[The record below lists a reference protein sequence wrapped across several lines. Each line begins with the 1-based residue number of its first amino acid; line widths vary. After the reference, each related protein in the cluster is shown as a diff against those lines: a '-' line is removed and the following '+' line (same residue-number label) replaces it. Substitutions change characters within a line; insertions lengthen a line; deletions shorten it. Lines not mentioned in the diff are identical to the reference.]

1 MVKSRLVNHRSIIS
15 KTSRLICCCEMKFL
29 QTRQKKCIPPS
40 GLHSAH
46 AKSEVIKPS
55 CFGVIWPLH
64 KKRSLWTIFCKEN
77 CSSFSRKQK
86 KIPWAKVKCGKF
98 QAKMWICEHYIIEE
112 KMSSSSSRKSLWE
125 AEALNPNFR
134 LNFASTGGLIFKPQ
148 SANFPKRN
156 MLDLCSGTFLRSLVQ
171 SGKGGGLVVLD
182 GFVF

>member
-55 CFGVIWPLH
+55 CFGVIWPLQ
-64 KKRSLWTIFCKEN
+64 KKKEPLN
-77 CSSFSRKQK
+77 NFLQRKLFILFQKTK

-134 LNFASTGGLIFKPQ
+134 LNFGSTGGLIFKPQ